1 MYTTENNE
9 SDYLMLSGI
18 QHFQFCQRQWALIHI
33 EQQWEENLKT
43 IEGQYIH
50 KKADQPFLR
59 EKRGKKIIV
68 RALPVQSHELK
79 TSGVCDV
86 VEFIKDSKG
95 IPLLGEEGTYIP
107 VPIEYKR
114 GRPKKGQE
122 DIVQLVAQA
131 MCLEEMLI
139 CEINQAYIFYNE
151 TKHRISVEI
160 TEKDRQQVRDIFK
173 IMHQYYQRRY
183 TPKVKTGK
191 FCNNCSLKN
200 ICLPE
205 SLHKESVRKYMERYI
220 E

>member
-43 IEGQYIH
+43 IEGHYLH
-50 KKADQPFLR
+50 KKTDQPFLR
-59 EKRGKKIIV
+59 EKRGNKIIV
-68 RALPVQSHELK
+68 RALPVRSHELK

-86 VEFIKDSKG
+86 VEFIKHPNG
-95 IPLLGEEGTYIP
+95 IPLQGEEGTYLPFP
-107 VPIEYKR
+107 VEYKR

-131 MCLEEMLI
+131 MCLEEMFV
-139 CEINQAYIFYNE
+139 CEIKEAYFYYNE
-151 TKHRISVEI
+151 IKHRILVEI
-160 TEKDRQQVRDIFK
+160 TEEHREKVRKTFK
-173 IMHQYYQRRY
+173 LMHEYYKKRY

-191 FCNNCSLKN
+191 FCNSCSLKN

-205 SLHKESVRKYMERYI
+205 ALNKESVRKYMERYI

>member
-1 MYTTENNE
+1 MYTMGNNE
-9 SDYLMLSGI
+9 DEYLMLSGI
-18 QHFQFCQRQWALIHI
+18 QHFMFCQRQWALIHI

-59 EKRGKKIIV
+59 EKRGNKLIV
-68 RALPVQSHELK
+68 RALPVRSHELK

-86 VEFIKDSKG
+86 VEFIEDSNG
-95 IPLLGEEGTYIP
+95 IPILDKKGTYIP

-114 GRPKKGQE
+114 GRPKKGKE
-122 DIVQLVAQA
+122 DIVQIVAQA
-131 MCLEEMLI
+131 MCLEEMLV
-139 CEINQAYIFYNE
+139 CEINHAYIYYNE

-191 FCNNCSLKN
+191 FCNSCSLKN

-205 SLHKESVRKYMERYI
+205 SLHKEPVRKYMERYI